1 MKIELTSDQIHWL
14 KYALISTV
22 RSLPN
27 DDDKVRQILSSV
39 LNKLNEDLINPSEI
53 DIHECLIDNGKALL
67 ILPAPL
73 TADDREKLHALVEIV
88 SQTQPPKPSA
98 IRLES
103 DHPE

>member
-14 KYALISTV
+14 KYALISTI
-22 RSLPN
+22 RNLPA

-39 LNKLNEDLINPSEI
+39 LNKLDETGTHPSV
-53 DIHECLIDNGKALL
+53 DIRECLLDNGKVLL

-73 TADDREKLHALVEIV
+73 TANDREQLHKLVELIW
-88 SQTQPPKPSA
+88 QTQHLKPSEA
-98 IRLES
+98 PTEF